1 MAIQNSFPAFKPTL
15 LLDFAKTKRL
25 DPRITFARTTTATY
39 YDGDTVAKA
48 EENLATYSQEFDNA
62 AWTKQACAATANTT
76 AAPDGTTTAETITLN
91 VGAGVHAFYQTISAF
106 TGGRVASI
114 FVKAGTHQYVQL
126 SFNSDAT
133 PWANFTITAGAGA
146 VGSTG
151 TNQTASIVDV
161 GNGWYRCVL
170 YTASTTATNFYVT
183 VVSSSTSARQE
194 SWTAAGTETIY
205 AWGAQLEQ
213 RSSVTAYTATT
224 TQPITNYIPV
234 LLTAPAGAARFNHD
248 PVTEESLGLLIE
260 EQRTNLLTY
269 SADFSNAAWTKT
281 RSSITSNTIVAPD
294 GTLTGDKL
302 VEDTTATNT
311 HFIYPGNYVAT
322 STTLTTSVFLKAA
335 ERPRALIEI
344 SNFLNGSAS
353 AIFNLTT
360 GVVSDVGSTTADY
373 TNVSASIQSVGNGW
387 YRCILTA
394 TKGTAN
400 SSNYFV
406 INLDNGTTRTYT
418 GNGYSG
424 LFLWGAQLEV
434 GAFPTSYIP
443 TVAATVTRNAD
454 AASMTGSNFTS
465 WFNAAEGA
473 IYTEYNERAFSQ
485 IHQIVFFTSPNPTNG
500 RINFVVNS
508 SNVLDVQVVLN
519 NSDSFSGNSPTLTSG
534 DYKIAFAYATNNAG
548 VSVNGSSVTT
558 DTSVTLPI
566 DINRLFVGS
575 SSFGT
580 NYLNSTIKKIAY
592 YPLRVTNA
600 QLQALTS

>member
-1 MAIQNSFPAFKPTL
+1 
-15 LLDFAKTKRL
+15 
-25 DPRITFARTTTATY
+25 
-39 YDGDTVAKA
+39 
-48 EENLATYSQEFDNA
+48 
-62 AWTKQACAATANTT
+62 
-76 AAPDGTTTAETITLN
+76 
-91 VGAGVHAFYQTISAF
+91 
-106 TGGRVASI
+106 
-114 FVKAGTHQYVQL
+114 
-126 SFNSDAT
+126 
-133 PWANFTITAGAGA
+133 
-146 VGSTG
+146 
-151 TNQTASIVDV
+151 
-161 GNGWYRCVL
+161 
-170 YTASTTATNFYVT
+170 
-183 VVSSSTSARQE
+183 
-194 SWTAAGTETIY
+194 
-205 AWGAQLEQ
+205 
-213 RSSVTAYTATT
+213 
-224 TQPITNYIPV
+224 V

-443 TVAATVTRNAD
+443 TVAATATRNAD

-465 WFNAAEGA
+465 WYNQGEGA
-473 IYTEYNERAFSQ
+473 IYTELSSLSPLTGVQSVALNKYPALF
-485 IHQIVFFTSPNPTNG
+485 VFE
-500 RINFVVNS
+500 
-508 SNVLDVQVVLN
+508 
-519 NSDSFSGNSPTLTSG
+519 SG
-534 DYKIAFAYATNNAG
+534 
-548 VSVNGSSVTT
+548 TT
-558 DTSVTLPI
+558 DTNVLWYGINAEMYIGNTYNGLGSVPTGNNKLAVSFSTTSGQAASSL
-566 DINRLFVGS
+566 NGAAAVSRNGALTGTATRLGIGS
-575 SSFGT
+575 NLDNLGNT
-580 NYLNSTIKKIAY
+580 CLNGTIKKIAY
-592 YPLRVTNA
+592 YPSRLTNA